1 MNNKRGTQM
10 QETYRAVEVS
20 EPGVLRVVERPLPE
34 PGPGQVRIR
43 VEACGICHT
52 DAATVTGTYP
62 GLKLP
67 RVPGHEVVGRIDA
80 FGSGVSRWKTGQ
92 RVGIGFF
99 GGEDG
104 TCEPCRRGDIVNCQ
118 NAVTPGVTVD
128 GGYAEVMIAEARGIA
143 SIPDE
148 LTSVDAAPLLCAG
161 ITTYN
166 ALRNAG
172 LRGGD
177 LVAVQGIGGLGH
189 LGIQFARHM
198 GFRTVAIGRGGEKAE
213 LAKKLGA
220 HVYVDT
226 AVEDAAA
233 ALQRLGGAR
242 AVLATAPSGDAMG
255 PLVSGLG
262 ARGKLIVVGVP
273 LEPMQLSAFP
283 LVFGGR
289 SIYGSL
295 AGTAIETEDALAFSV
310 LENIRPMIETVPF
323 ERAAE
328 AYDRMMKG
336 KARFRMVRAVS
347 FPERR
352 RYGLSFPA
360 LPSFL
365 RSPSN
370 VSLSSFERTPAAS
383 SIAAA
388 CSRKVLVMSA
398 RPFAVSSTR
407 RTRRSSVFLRFTSAF
422 FSSRSTATL
431 IDPGLS
437 HTLGPIVLTGSVPLW
452 SSTSSTRKSE
462 SPRPA
467 PLRFKLCDA
476 LSDKARN
483 AFASTNQTC
492 TPDVSCIFAASF
504 PFPPASYH

>member
-1 MNNKRGTQM
+1 MAALALLEKPELKTRLREAKPLARKKRCNRM
-10 QETYRAVEVS
+10 AIARIETREWIIIIIQSEVTNERHMKATYKAVEVAA
-20 EPGVLRVVERPLPE
+20 PGVLRVVERPVPE
-34 PGPGQVRIR
+34 PGVGQVRIR

-52 DAATVTGTYP
+52 DAATVTGIYP

-80 FGSGVSRWKTGQ
+80 IGSGVSRWKIGQ
-92 RVGIGFF
+92 RVGVGFF

-104 TCEPCRRGDIVNCQ
+104 VCEPCRRGDSVNCQ
-118 NAVTPGVTVD
+118 NPVIPGVTVD

-148 LTSVDAAPLLCAG
+148 LSPADAAPLLCAG

-198 GFRTVAIGRGGEKAE
+198 GFRTVAIGRGGEKE
-213 LAKKLGA
+213 KLAKDLGA

-226 AVEDAAA
+226 AFEDAAP
-233 ALQRLGGAR
+233 ALQRSGGAR
-242 AVLATAPSGDAMG
+242 AVLATAPSADAMG

-273 LEPMQLSAFP
+273 PEPMQLNAFP

-336 KARFRMVRAVS
+336 KARFRMVLVTKYGAVQ
-347 FPERR
+347 
-352 RYGLSFPA
+352 GA
-360 LPSFL
+360 L
-365 RSPSN
+365 
-370 VSLSSFERTPAAS
+370 V
-383 SIAAA
+383 
-388 CSRKVLVMSA
+388 
-398 RPFAVSSTR
+398 
-407 RTRRSSVFLRFTSAF
+407 
-422 FSSRSTATL
+422 
-431 IDPGLS
+431 
-437 HTLGPIVLTGSVPLW
+437 
-452 SSTSSTRKSE
+452 
-462 SPRPA
+462 
-467 PLRFKLCDA
+467 
-476 LSDKARN
+476 
-483 AFASTNQTC
+483 
-492 TPDVSCIFAASF
+492 
-504 PFPPASYH
+504 Y